1 MDYEYS
7 KTPPFSRSKWEIVP
21 EVVSSASV
29 PGKCVLKYRGI
40 KEDVYVP
47 FFRPDPKI
55 LNELNVSEE
64 DLVVTVRPP
73 ATEAHY
79 HNPESEKIFDELIS
93 WILSKP
99 DTKIVLL
106 PRNQNQ
112 NGLLRRRYRSWLEN
126 GRIVIPKQAVNG
138 LNLLYFSDVVVSG
151 GGTMNR
157 EAAALG
163 IPVYSIFRGPLG
175 AVDRHLEAEGRLIM
189 ISAAHEIR
197 TKIKLCKRRRNGI
210 SQSSDRSALQE
221 IIDHI
226 CFILA
231 QESEIRH

>member
-1 MDYEYS
+1 
-7 KTPPFSRSKWEIVP
+7 
-21 EVVSSASV
+21 
-29 PGKCVLKYRGI
+29 
-40 KEDVYVP
+40 
-47 FFRPDPKI
+47 
-55 LNELNVSEE
+55 
-64 DLVVTVRPP
+64 
-73 ATEAHY
+73 
-79 HNPESEKIFDELIS
+79 
-93 WILSKP
+93 
-99 DTKIVLL
+99 
-106 PRNQNQ
+106 
-112 NGLLRRRYRSWLEN
+112 
-126 GRIVIPKQAVNG
+126 
-138 LNLLYFSDVVVSG
+138 
-151 GGTMNR
+151 MNR